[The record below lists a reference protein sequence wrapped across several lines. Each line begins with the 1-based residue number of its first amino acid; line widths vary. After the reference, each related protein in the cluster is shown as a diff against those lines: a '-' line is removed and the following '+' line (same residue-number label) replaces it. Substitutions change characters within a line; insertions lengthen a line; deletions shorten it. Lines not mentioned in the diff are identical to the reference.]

1 MLQKK
6 QHKGEERVEMGKGK
20 SEGVDES
27 EQRCEFMH
35 THM

>member
-1 MLQKK
+1 MLQKSSIK
-6 QHKGEERVEMGKGK
+6 VRRELGDGKRK

-27 EQRCEFMH
+27 EERCEFMH